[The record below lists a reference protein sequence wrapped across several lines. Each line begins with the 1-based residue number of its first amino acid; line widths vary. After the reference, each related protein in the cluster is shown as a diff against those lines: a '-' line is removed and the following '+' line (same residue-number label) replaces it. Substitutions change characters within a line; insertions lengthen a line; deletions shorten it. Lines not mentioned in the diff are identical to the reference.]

1 MESMLLIRNGLIVD
15 TEWSRREDILV
26 KDGKIL
32 RTAKNIPLSL
42 LPPDTEI
49 VNADGLLVLP

>member
-32 RTAKNIPLSL
+32 RTAKNIPL
-42 LPPDTEI
+42 
-49 VNADGLLVLP
+49 